1 MDDDLLTTGDVA
13 RYCQVSP
20 VTVFRWVRN
29 GKLKAY
35 TTPGGHYR
43 VLKGDFHN
51 FLKKSGMPI
60 LDDFFGSDARRVLV
74 VSNEP
79 QLVGLIVD
87 SLRESES
94 PYEVIT
100 AADSIE
106 AGMQLAVFKPELVIL
121 DATLVGS
128 QVSEICHVMKD
139 RSPVQPL
146 KILLIADAGMAKT
159 AAVNSGADDCLCQPA
174 GRLELQLQVQHLL
187 DGHG

>member
-20 VTVFRWVRN
+20 VTVFRWVKN

-43 VLKGDFHN
+43 IRKGDFRA
-51 FLKKSGMPI
+51 FLEQSGMPI
-60 LDDFFGSDARRVLV
+60 RNDFFGSDTRRVLV
-74 VSNEP
+74 AGNDV
-79 QLVGLIVD
+79 QLIGFIVN

-106 AGMQLAVFKPELVIL
+106 AGLQLAMFKPDLVIL
-121 DATLVGS
+121 DAALAGLRTPEV
-128 QVSEICHVMKD
+128 CHVMKD

-146 KILLIADAGMAKT
+146 KILLIT
-159 AAVNSGADDCLCQPA
+159 AAGQPSAAAIESSADDCLRQPVS
-174 GRLELQLQVQHLL
+174 RPDLQRKVRCLL
-187 DGHG
+187 NGCT